1 MSVTYVHTLG
11 DSTLDNLY
19 WELPE
24 EFILDPKTHDISIK
38 IDDVDTWK
46 LEEFSRY
53 MEDVKRYTVEGRLQI
68 KLNASSTK
76 HKYEVVSHAYD
87 GFTTRSVL
95 QGDEVGMVLP
105 PHKAKDAYLR
115 EKDPQKG
122 LETVYPLKDFKKA
135 VEAKSGAIHYVILS
149 VGGNDFRDIILAL
162 LGIIRGVSKVQKR
175 YLEIVKEIIS
185 LKDEDVRPILMLQYR
200 PEANYFIYPL
210 LNKAAKLANF
220 VKKFLWDTKFI
231 TPEIAT
237 LVSSGQDAGIP
248 FLGTL
253 MERFYK
259 PILEYAKEKKIP
271 ILDITNTFN
280 PYHDKNISDR
290 KNQLYVCSIE
300 PGPKGGGL
308 IAEGIDHIVK
318 NHDYLK
324 SSRIYSKQPDGT
336 EYSSIDNLPDEWR
349 VSYVSSES

>member
-1 MSVTYVHTLG
+1 MSIIYVHTLG

-19 WELPE
+19 WELLE
-24 EFILDPKTHDISIK
+24 EFTLDPKPHDISIK
-38 IDDVDTWK
+38 IDDDDTWK
-46 LEEFSRY
+46 KGEFSKY
-53 MEDVKRYTVEGRLQI
+53 MEGAKGYSVEGRLQI
-68 KLNASSTK
+68 KLNISSTK

-95 QGDEVGMVLP
+95 QGDKVGMVLP

-115 EKDPQKG
+115 EKDPQRK
-122 LETVYPLKDFKKA
+122 TVYPLKDFKEA
-135 VEAKSGAIHYVILS
+135 VKAKSGAIHYVVIS
-149 VGGNDFRDIILAL
+149 VGGNDFRDIILTL
-162 LGIIRGVSKVQKR
+162 LGLIRGVSEVQKR
-175 YLEIVKEIIS
+175 YLEIVKEVIG
-185 LKDEDVRPILMLQYR
+185 LKDEDIRPILMLQYL
-200 PEANYFIYPL
+200 PEANFFMYPS
-210 LNKAAKLANF
+210 LNKAAKLASF

-237 LVSSGQDAGIP
+237 LVSSGQDVGIP

-280 PYHDKNISDR
+280 PCHDKNISER
-290 KNQLYVCSIE
+290 ENQLYVCSIE
-300 PGPKGGGL
+300 PGPKGGEL

-324 SSRIYSKQPDGT
+324 SCRIYSKQPDGT
-336 EYSSIDNLPDEWR
+336 EYSSIDNKPDEWR